1 MKKIDLHIHTKA
13 SPHSDSVYEFSLS
26 KLQEYVEKLS
36 IDCIAITNHN
46 LFDLEQFN
54 QISEQLDITILPG
67 IEIDIE
73 KGHLLLISENTELDD
88 FKSKCN
94 QVETLIQS
102 KSDYIS
108 VQQLK
113 DIFTDLSRYLLI
125 PHYDKDPILKPEI
138 IEQLK
143 SFITSGEVTSAKK
156 FKYCINDTN
165 SLVPVLFSDLRFP
178 HQMTE
183 FSPRQTFIDIDN
195 TSLRAIKTCLMDK
208 NKVYL
213 HHSKGHRF
221 FQIFEDG
228 QKLSTGLNVILG
240 ERSSGKTY
248 TLKTIYRLY
257 KNVKHIKQFELLET
271 DEEKDKKKFDELLT
285 TKQSSVSEQF
295 LKEFKEVVEDVV
307 KIDRKENEKQI
318 ENYLNSLLKVAAD
331 EEKMDVYS
339 KCTLFNESKFIET
352 NNDTL
357 KQLIEATELLIENTQ
372 YRTLIEKYISK
383 KILHELAV
391 ELMMKYEEVQQ
402 KNLKAR
408 WINSLV
414 TNIQKELQ
422 SATASEHV
430 KDIDFYNFLLEN
442 EKLKKFENIATH
454 IKREKVI
461 EQKEVRRFKIVA
473 STKRFTCAQELK
485 NKSGIQQTAFSVAF
499 PLYDFPIE
507 FLEELKK
514 MERIPETEFYKY
526 FVDVSYKIL
535 NEHGAEVSGGERS
548 EFNLLDKIQHAHH
561 YDFLL
566 IDEPE
571 SSFDNMFLKNEV
583 NEQIRQISKT
593 VPVIVV
599 THNNTVGA
607 SIKPDYILY
616 TKKEIVNG
624 KAIYKIF
631 SGNPA
636 DTILKTVD
644 GEEIN
649 NYNIMLNCLE
659 AGDSAYVERK
669 QSYENLKN

>member
-13 SPHSDSVYEFSLS
+13 SPYSDSVYDFTLS
-26 KLQEYVEKLS
+26 KLQEYIEKLS

-54 QISEQLDITILPG
+54 QISEQIESTVLPG

-88 FKSKCN
+88 FKTKCL
-94 QVETLIQS
+94 QVEHLIQS

-108 VQQLK
+108 VAQLK
-113 DIFTDLSRYLLI
+113 EIFVDLSKYLLI
-125 PHYDKDPILKPEI
+125 PHYDKVPILKPEI

-143 SFITSGEVTSAKK
+143 PFIASGEVSSAKK
-156 FKYCINDTN
+156 FKYCINDIN
-165 SLVPVLFSDLRFP
+165 SLVPVLFSDLRFT

-183 FSPRQTFIDIDN
+183 FSPRQTFIDIDD

-208 NKVYL
+208 NKVFL
-213 HHSKGHRF
+213 HHSEGHRF

-248 TLKTIYRLY
+248 TLKTIARLY
-257 KNVKHIKQFELLET
+257 NNVKHIKQFELLET

-307 KIDRKENEKQI
+307 KIDRKENEKRI
-318 ENYLNSLLKVAAD
+318 ESYLNSLLKVAAE

-352 NNDTL
+352 NNETL
-357 KQLIEATELLIENTQ
+357 KQLVEATELLIENIQ
-372 YRTLIEKYISK
+372 YRTLIDKYISK
-383 KILHELAV
+383 KILQELVV

-430 KDIDFYNFLLEN
+430 KDIDFYNFLLEK
-442 EKLKKFENIATH
+442 EKLKKFENIASQ

-473 STKRFTCAQELK
+473 STKRFTGAQELK
-485 NKSGIQQTAFSVAF
+485 NKSGIQQTAFSNAF
-499 PLYDFPIE
+499 PQYDSPIQ

-571 SSFDNMFLKNEV
+571 SSFDNLFLKNEV

-636 DTILKTVD
+636 DTILKTID

>member
-13 SPHSDSVYEFSLS
+13 SPYSDSVYDFSLS

-54 QISEQLDITILPG
+54 QISERLENTVLPG

-88 FKSKCN
+88 FKNKCN
-94 QVETLIQS
+94 QVENLIQS

-113 DIFTDLSRYLLI
+113 DIFTDLSKYLLV
-125 PHYDKDPILKPEI
+125 PHYDKNPILRPEI

-143 SFITSGEVTSAKK
+143 PFITSGEVSSAKK
-156 FKYCINDTN
+156 FQYCINDTN
-165 SLVPVLFSDLRFP
+165 SLVPVLFSDLRFTQ
-178 HQMTE
+178 QMTD
-183 FSPRQTFIDIDN
+183 FSPRQTFIDIDD

-208 NKVYL
+208 NKVFM
-213 HHSKGHRF
+213 HHSDGHRF
-221 FQIFEDG
+221 FQIFENG

-248 TLKTIYRLY
+248 TLKKIARLY
-257 KNVKHIKQFELLET
+257 ENVKHIKQFELLET
-271 DEEKDKKKFDELLT
+271 DEEKDKKKFDDLLT
-285 TKQSSVSEQF
+285 TKQCGVSEQF

-307 KIDRKENEKQI
+307 KIDRKKNEKRI
-318 ENYLNSLLKVAAD
+318 EIYINGLLKVAAE
-331 EEKMDVYS
+331 EEKKDVYS

-352 NNDTL
+352 KDETL
-357 KQLIEATELLIENTQ
+357 KQLITATQLLIENIQ
-372 YRTLIEKYISK
+372 YRTLIDNRIPHE
-383 KILHELAV
+383 ILKELAV
-391 ELMMKYEEVQQ
+391 DLMKKYEEVQQ
-402 KNLKAR
+402 KNLKER

-414 TNIQKELQ
+414 ANIQKELQ
-422 SATASEHV
+422 SSTAFEHV
-430 KDIDFYNFLLEN
+430 EDIDFYTILLEN
-442 EKLKKFENIATH
+442 EKLRKFEKIATQ
-454 IKREKVI
+454 IKTEKII
-461 EQKEVRRFKIVA
+461 EQREVRRFKIVA
-473 STKRFTCAQELK
+473 STRRFTGAQELK
-485 NKSGIQQTAFSVAF
+485 NKSGIQTAFSDAF
-499 PLYDFPIE
+499 LLYDSPIE

-514 MERIPETEFYKY
+514 KERIPGTEFFKY

-535 NEHGAEVSGGERS
+535 NEHGAEISGGERS
-548 EFNLLDKIQHAHH
+548 EFNLLDRIQHAHH

-571 SSFDNMFLKNEV
+571 SSFDNLFLKNEV

-593 VPVIVV
+593 MPVIIV

-616 TKKEIVNG
+616 TKKEIVDSIP
-624 KAIYKIF
+624 IYKLY
-631 SGNPA
+631 SGNPS
-636 DTILKTVD
+636 DPKLKTID
-644 GEEIN
+644 GEEIS
-649 NYNIMLNCLE
+649 NYDIMLNCLE
-659 AGDSAYVERK
+659 AGDIAYIERK
-669 QSYENLKN
+669 QSYEILKN

>member
-13 SPHSDSVYEFSLS
+13 SPYSDSVYDFSIS

-54 QISEQLDITILPG
+54 QISERLENTVLPG

-88 FKSKCN
+88 FKNKCN
-94 QVETLIQS
+94 QVENLIQS

-113 DIFTDLSRYLLI
+113 DIFTDLSKYLLV
-125 PHYDKDPILKPEI
+125 PHYDKNPILRPEI

-143 SFITSGEVTSAKK
+143 PFITSGEVSSAKK
-156 FKYCINDTN
+156 FQYCINDTN
-165 SLVPVLFSDLRFP
+165 SLVPVLFSDLRFTQ
-178 HQMTE
+178 QMTD
-183 FSPRQTFIDIDN
+183 FSPRQTFIDIDD

-208 NKVYL
+208 NKVFM
-213 HHSKGHRF
+213 HHSDGHRF
-221 FQIFEDG
+221 FQIFENG

-248 TLKTIYRLY
+248 TLKKIARLY
-257 KNVKHIKQFELLET
+257 ENVKHIKQFELLET
-271 DEEKDKKKFDELLT
+271 DEEKDKKKFDDLLT
-285 TKQSSVSEQF
+285 TKQCGVSEQF

-307 KIDRKENEKQI
+307 KIDRKKNEKRI
-318 ENYLNSLLKVAAD
+318 EIYINGLLKVAAE
-331 EEKMDVYS
+331 EEKKDVYS

-352 NNDTL
+352 KDETL
-357 KQLIEATELLIENTQ
+357 KQLITATQLLIENIQ
-372 YRTLIEKYISK
+372 YRTLIDNRIPHE
-383 KILHELAV
+383 ILKELAV
-391 ELMMKYEEVQQ
+391 DLMKKYEEVQQ
-402 KNLKAR
+402 KNLKER

-414 TNIQKELQ
+414 ANIQKELQ
-422 SATASEHV
+422 SSTAFEHV
-430 KDIDFYNFLLEN
+430 EDIDFYTILLEN
-442 EKLKKFENIATH
+442 EKLRKFEKIATQ
-454 IKREKVI
+454 IKTEKII
-461 EQKEVRRFKIVA
+461 EQREVRRFKIVA
-473 STKRFTCAQELK
+473 STRRFTGAQELK
-485 NKSGIQQTAFSVAF
+485 NKSGIQTAFSDAF
-499 PLYDFPIE
+499 LLYDSPIE

-514 MERIPETEFYKY
+514 KERIPGTEFFKY

-535 NEHGAEVSGGERS
+535 NEHGAEISGGERS
-548 EFNLLDKIQHAHH
+548 EFNLLDRIQHAHH

-571 SSFDNMFLKNEV
+571 SSFDNLFLKNEV

-593 VPVIVV
+593 MPVIIV

-616 TKKEIVNG
+616 TKKEIVDSIP
-624 KAIYKIF
+624 IYKLY
-631 SGNPA
+631 SGNPS
-636 DTILKTVD
+636 DPKLKTID
-644 GEEIN
+644 GEEIS
-649 NYNIMLNCLE
+649 NYDIMLNCLE
-659 AGDSAYVERK
+659 AGDIAYIERK
-669 QSYENLKN
+669 QSYEILKN